1 MRERNPTH
9 AERNA
14 AELAAIIDAMADG
27 LVVFG
32 PTGEVRSMNEAA
44 YRYVAGEPPSTGA
57 VPAPSQGPRFVDAE
71 DAPLS
76 PGKSPVARALAGETV
91 RCLHLRTADPE
102 TGRRGW
108 VSASA
113 APIRGPGGRIDGA
126 VLTFSDETG
135 IYRLQEER
143 DDLLRAITHDL
154 RTPLNAI
161 YLQAHL
167 VERGNGGVEGVA
179 DRGRHIVRSC
189 ERMSE
194 MLQDLADSAMLEAG
208 RLPLNPQPIDL
219 ATFAG
224 ELLDRLQGGLDVE
237 RVRLALEPGL
247 PRIHADPRRLERIF
261 VNLVSNALKYSP
273 AQSEVGVSAAS
284 VGREVRIS
292 IADRGV
298 GIAPEDQVHLF
309 DRWFRARG
317 TRRPEGLGLGL
328 YITRLLVEAQGGRI
342 DLESAMGQ
350 GSTFHV
356 MLPAASLDRS
366 SVSPASETR

>member
-1 MRERNPTH
+1 MRERDAAH

-14 AELAAIIDAMADG
+14 AELAAVIDAMADG

-32 PTGEVRSMNEAA
+32 PTGEVENMNEAA
-44 YRYVAGEPPSTGA
+44 YRFVSG
-57 VPAPSQGPRFVDAE
+57 VPCGSGLAAAPSHGPCFADA
-71 DAPLS
+71 DGQPL
-76 PGKSPVARALAGETV
+76 PPAKSPVGRALAGETV
-91 RCLHLRTADPE
+91 RGLHLRTLDPE

-113 APIRGPGGRIDGA
+113 APIRGPGDRVDGA
-126 VLTFSDETG
+126 VLSFSDETG
-135 IYRLQEER
+135 VYRLLEER

-167 VERGNGGVEGVA
+167 VERGSGGP
-179 DRGRHIVRSC
+179 DRATERGHSIVRSC

-194 MLQDLADSAMLEAG
+194 MLQDLADSALLEAG
-208 RLPLNPQPIDL
+208 RLPLDPQPIDL
-219 ATFAG
+219 AGFTE
-224 ELLDRLQGGLDVE
+224 ELLDRLQGGLDIE

-247 PRIHADPRRLERIF
+247 PRVQVDPRRLERIL

-273 AQSEVGVSAAS
+273 DQAEVEVRAAAIES
-284 VGREVRIS
+284 EVRIS
-292 IADRGV
+292 VADRGV
-298 GIAPEDQVHLF
+298 GITPEDQVHLF

-317 TRRPEGLGLGL
+317 ARRPEGLGLGL
-328 YITRLLVEAQGGRI
+328 YIARLLVEAQGGRI
-342 DLESAMGQ
+342 HLESALGQ

-356 MLPAASLDRS
+356 TLPAATGPTALR
-366 SVSPASETR
+366 